1 MLADLPPSS
10 SRIRFSVSPAAD
22 MTWRP
27 TTELPVKLI
36 MSIRGSVVSSLAAS
50 TPDGVTT
57 LTTPGGI
64 SVCSSMRRASASPA
78 SGVSGEGLSTT
89 VLPAASALFS
99 FMTLRQCGKFH
110 GVRIDT
116 TPSGS

>member
-10 SRIRFSVSPAAD
+10 SRIRFIVSPAAD

-27 TTELPVKLI
+27 TTELPVKLT
-36 MSIRGSVVSSLAAS
+36 MSIRGSVVSNLAAS
-50 TPDGVTT
+50 TPEGVTT

-64 SVCSSMRRASASPA
+64 SVCSSMIRASASPA

-89 VLPAASALFS
+89 VLPAARA
-99 FMTLRQCGKFH
+99 
-110 GVRIDT
+110 
-116 TPSGS
+116 